1 MGCGV
6 RSSPCYAHTFAAQ
19 GDIYNTAGCLT
30 RTATTLTQV
39 LFALNRC
46 YFMTEKGAL
55 RVIEGFAHK
64 PDGYGQAITAILAAP
79 GQDAAA
85 LTRSVQALEALWR
98 RVVDLTGG
106 AYQPKF
112 VLS

>member
-1 MGCGV
+1 
-6 RSSPCYAHTFAAQ
+6 
-19 GDIYNTAGCLT
+19 
-30 RTATTLTQV
+30 
-39 LFALNRC
+39 
-46 YFMTEKGAL
+46 MTDKGAL
-55 RVIEGFAHK
+55 RVIDGFALK
-64 PDGYGQAITAILAAP
+64 PDGYGHKLTDILAAP

-85 LTRSVQALEALWR
+85 LTQSVQALEALWR